1 MLLTLW
7 SRGFSTNAQW
17 GLLKHFLLSICLEKD
32 FLFYVIM
39 GQKAQFG
46 LVLLGFISSLFGAGW
61 HKLCEGTKG
70 LYRKLWTRTKI
81 LSPNMRYF
89 VAILRFVAIYALFGK
104 KVLFSV
110 NSSVVWA
117 RNALFYGTQ
126 CILYWVKFANLQSRA
141 EMTHLLQQ
149 KLICTWQKFLYPFLP
164 SPKGC

>member
-17 GLLKHFLLSICLEKD
+17 RLLKHFLLSICLEKD

-61 HKLCEGTKG
+61 HKLCEGTMG
-70 LYRKLWTRTKI
+70 LCRKLWTWTKI
-81 LSPNMRYF
+81 LSPNIRYF

-104 KVLFSV
+104 KVRFFGQLQ
-110 NSSVVWA
+110 
-117 RNALFYGTQ
+117 RCLGKKCT
-126 CILYWVKFANLQSRA
+126 ILW
-141 EMTHLLQQ
+141 
-149 KLICTWQKFLYPFLP
+149 CTMHIIM
-164 SPKGC
+164 S